1 MVSKEELASAVKNNP
16 KYAADEV
23 NIEIETIVIND
34 VPRCVFYGEYGL
46 LVFDDT
52 KQSFERYN
60 EEDELVAT
68 KPVTDID
75 SAVKDVIEFG
85 EWGKMK
91 GERKEA

>member
-34 VPRCVFYGEYGL
+34 VPRCVFYGEDGR

-52 KQSFERYN
+52 KQRFERYN

-68 KPVTDID
+68 KPVNDID
-75 SAVKDVIEFG
+75 SAVKDVIEFDDWG
-85 EWGKMK
+85 EMK
-91 GERKEA
+91 GETKEA